1 MGPPGRFRQQANTTH
16 EQYQNLSMRYFP
28 KNAEEK
34 IYISTKKDKYNTE
47 NLQLV
52 LI

>member
-34 IYISTKKDKYNTE
+34 INILVQKETCTTQKIYNWF
-47 NLQLV
+47 
-52 LI
+52 